1 MLIVGFKVHLQNY
14 INKINMAKKER
25 LAQPLGDRVLLF
37 EEEKKVETTAGGII
51 LPDSVKSEDVRIVK
65 VVAVGPGIYTQSGTL
80 IPMKVKEGDEV
91 IIPPYHN
98 GTEIKLEGK
107 KYMLVRE
114 SELLMVIK

>member
-1 MLIVGFKVHLQNY
+1 MLIAGFKVHLQNY
-14 INKINMAKKER
+14 INKIKMANKER

-37 EEEKKVETTAGGII
+37 EEQKEAETSAGGII
-51 LPDSVKSEDVRIVK
+51 LPDSIRTEDVRVVK

-80 IPMKVKEGDEV
+80 IPMKVEEGDQV

-114 SELLMVIK
+114 SELLMVIR